1 MVRHDRLGMIAKLLP
16 PTIVVLGIPI
26 LMTTTS
32 IGLYRSALVSVVVAF
47 AVLFLLG
54 RYTKGPGAA

>member
-1 MVRHDRLGMIAKLLP
+1 MVARFLP
-16 PTIVVLGIPI
+16 AVVVTVGIPI
-26 LMTTTS
+26 LMLTTN

-54 RYTKGPGAA
+54 RYLKGPGPT